1 VLPIR
6 DTIPGR
12 NPPIAT
18 WVLIF
23 VNSVVFLFELT
34 MPEQGLEQ
42 FLYLFG
48 LVPARYTHPGWA
60 LWVGLP
66 IDDYWP
72 FLTSMFL
79 HGGWMHII
87 GNMWTL
93 WIFGDN
99 VEDRMGPLR
108 FVCFYLLCGLAA
120 GLVHWFTN
128 PDSTL
133 PTVGASGAIAGVLGA
148 YFFLFPYA
156 RVIVLVP
163 VLFLPF
169 FFELPALVYL
179 GFWALSQVLSGTLSL
194 VGPREVGGV
203 AWWAHVGGF
212 MAGIILHFFFVQRGD
227 AYRQP
232 VRDEYARES
241 AWVPAH
247 YWRDER

>member
-1 VLPIR
+1 MIPLRDDQPTFSTPFINYFLIVL
-6 DTIPGR
+6 
-12 NPPIAT
+12 N
-18 WVLIF
+18 V
-23 VNSVVFLFELT
+23 VVFLWELSVSHRALNSVMFEFGVVPHHTLAVLVG
-34 MPEQGLEQ
+34 QSSDGLATAV
-42 FLYLFG
+42 LPLF
-48 LVPARYTHPGWA
+48 
-60 LWVGLP
+60 
-66 IDDYWP
+66 
-72 FLTSMFL
+72 TSLFL
-79 HGGWMHII
+79 HASLLHVA
-87 GNMWTL
+87 GNMLFL

-99 VEDRMGPLR
+99 VEDRMGPMR

-128 PDSTL
+128 LDSTL

-148 YFFLFPYA
+148 YFFLFPFA

-194 VGPREVGGV
+194 VGPRDVGGV

-212 MAGIILHFFFVQRGD
+212 IAGIVRHFFFVQRGD

-232 VRDEYARES
+232 LRDEYAMES